1 MYISKDKLSDL
12 HLGELNPSK
21 LIDQLKFC
29 PDIFNFLKSKEISLG
44 KIRPIITYMICFT
57 IWILRQT
64 TTKKRETPEG
74 FYGALWD
81 KFSADK
87 KVAKLAGDIV
97 EALEPELW
105 NFFLNILEKEIQRE
119 ENITKEEIGTG
130 ALVFAIIVIGLIYS
144 FGNDETLQKLTKLL
158 NEK

>member
-12 HLGELNPSK
+12 HLGELSPGK
-21 LIDQLKFC
+21 LMDQLKFC
-29 PDIFNFLKSKEISLG
+29 PEVFNFLKSKEIALG
-44 KIRPIITYMICFT
+44 KIRPIITYMTCFT

-74 FYGALWD
+74 FFDALWD
-81 KFSADK
+81 KFSANK

-105 NFFLNILEKEIQRE
+105 NFFLNILEKECQRG

-130 ALVFAIIVIGLIYS
+130 ALVFSIEVMGLIYS
-144 FGNDETLQKLTKLL
+144 FGNDETLQKLTSLL
-158 NEK
+158 GEK

>member
-12 HLGELNPSK
+12 HLGELSPGK

-29 PDIFNFLKSKEISLG
+29 PDVFNFLKSKEMCLG

-74 FYGALWD
+74 FYEALWL

-105 NFFLNILEKEIQRE
+105 NFFLNILEKEVQRE

-144 FGNDETLQKLTKLL
+144 FGNNETLQELTKLVD
-158 NEK
+158 EK